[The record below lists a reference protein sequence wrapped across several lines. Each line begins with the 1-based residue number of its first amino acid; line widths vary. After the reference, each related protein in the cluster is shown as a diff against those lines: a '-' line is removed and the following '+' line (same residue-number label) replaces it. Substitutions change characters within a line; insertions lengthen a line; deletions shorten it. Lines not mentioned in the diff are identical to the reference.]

1 MKERKKLRKPGK
13 ALSLLMT
20 LTMLL
25 SAVQVQAAPGTE
37 EQLEGPKTIYLNGDV
52 SEEVKQA
59 ELEGL
64 YGDPDDSQDSD
75 GTQGVS
81 PETPVHTFEKA
92 EKLAEGYGTIYI
104 CGTVTVSQDATW
116 YLTDGVMIKRADSFG
131 GTLIRVAEGATLTL
145 VNSSLS
151 QEEIQVAPGGSL
163 QKLAPEEYEQLKKE
177 ESGTEELEPSVTPG
191 PTETPE
197 PSATPEA
204 SVTPEPTE
212 TPEPSQEPEAS
223 VTPEPSETPEASVT
237 PEPSQE
243 PEVTETPEPS
253 EVPEPGQ
260 EPETTPLPE
269 EELTPEEQALILSGR
284 GLVQLM
290 ALSAPEEV
298 LPTQMLLE
306 ETEEEDAK
314 AGEDTAKADEAI
326 PGEDTAL
333 LAGRTIAGGT
343 ILVGGGDSLYQGG
356 NKVPDKNGN
365 TQTSTGSQGSS
376 QTGSTGSSNKGSSSS
391 TSQSTSNR
399 RDETPT
405 KVIPQTDDMNPS
417 AVPFVILGV
426 GSVVMLVVLVI
437 MYFIVKKK
445 K

>member
-163 QKLAPEEYEQLKKE
+163 QKLTPEEYEQLKKE

-197 PSATPEA
+197 PS
-204 SVTPEPTE
+204 
-212 TPEPSQEPEAS
+212 QEPEAS

-237 PEPSQE
+237 PEPSETPE
-243 PEVTETPEPS
+243 PSATPEPTETPEPS

>member
-163 QKLAPEEYEQLKKE
+163 QKLTPEEYEQLKKE

-197 PSATPEA
+197 PSATPE
-204 SVTPEPTE
+204 VTE

>member
-177 ESGTEELEPSVTPG
+177 ESGTEELEPSVTPA
-191 PTETPE
+191 PTQPPD
-197 PSATPEA
+197 PSATPEP
-204 SVTPEPTE
+204 SQHPEP
-212 TPEPSQEPEAS
+212 
-223 VTPEPSETPEASVT
+223 
-237 PEPSQE
+237 
-243 PEVTETPEPS
+243 TETPEPS